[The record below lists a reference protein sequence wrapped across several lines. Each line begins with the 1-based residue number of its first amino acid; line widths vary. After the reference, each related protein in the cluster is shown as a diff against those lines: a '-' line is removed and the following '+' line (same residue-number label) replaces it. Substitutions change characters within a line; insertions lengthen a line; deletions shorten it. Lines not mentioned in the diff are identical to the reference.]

1 MKFKQFTT
9 TNPNLIKIKK
19 KTMFT
24 LSEWLVAVLTIFIGI
39 YYLVNR
45 KLNFFKDRGVNY
57 IKPLPIVGNM
67 LDVMRSKRNLPEIM
81 QGLSDKFPKS
91 R

>member
-1 MKFKQFTT
+1 
-9 TNPNLIKIKK
+9 
-19 KTMFT
+19 MFT
-24 LSEWLVAVLTIFIGI
+24 LSEWLIAVLTILIVT
-39 YYLVNR
+39 YYLLTR

-67 LDVMRSKRNLPEIM
+67 LDVVLAKRNLPDIL
-81 QGLSDKFPKS
+81 QYFYDKFPKS

>member
-1 MKFKQFTT
+1 
-9 TNPNLIKIKK
+9 
-19 KTMFT
+19 MFT
-24 LSEWLVAVLTIFIGI
+24 LLEWLIAVLTIFIVI
-39 YYLVNR
+39 YYLMTR

-67 LDVMRSKRNLPEIM
+67 LDVLRSKRNLPEIL
-81 QGLSDKFPKS
+81 QSLYDKFPNS